1 MNPKYFHVSF
11 GYKIGLPQGE
21 RLREEGLKASCDLE
35 KLKTSVFEYLTKR
48 PNLERRLK
56 ATL

>member
-35 KLKTSVFEYLTKR
+35 K
-48 PNLERRLK
+48 
-56 ATL
+56 